1 MKQYKASKSCIEG
14 KILDNIATS
23 IVVVNDVFLI
33 QELNAAA
40 EILFS
45 TSIKKVQSTCFF
57 DLVSLSSI
65 VIEQIQKSL
74 ELDRPYTSRETIL
87 SVVGK
92 QTHTV
97 DISVTPLVADS
108 QNRYL
113 IIELTEVDRH
123 IRIAREEALLRQ
135 QTTTS
140 NIIRGLAHEIK
151 NPLGG
156 LRGAAQLLER
166 ELPSDELKEYTRII
180 IGEADRLQSLINR
193 MTGPVSRPN
202 LAMVNIHEI
211 LQYVRQLLM
220 AEDSGHVEFKTD
232 YDPSIPLI
240 YVDRDW
246 MVQAILNIAG
256 NALQAV
262 NDEGSISFV
271 TRIMRNFTIGSEI
284 YRLVLRIQV
293 IDDGPGI
300 SQEMLGTVFY
310 PMITGKEGGTG
321 LGLSI
326 AQTLIS
332 QQKGLIECTSEPGRT
347 VFTVLIPIRN
357 GDDE

>member
-1 MKQYKASKSCIEG
+1 MKQNKASKSCIEG

>member
-1 MKQYKASKSCIEG
+1 M
-14 KILDNIATS
+14 
-23 IVVVNDVFLI
+23 
-33 QELNAAA
+33 
-40 EILFS
+40 
-45 TSIKKVQSTCFF
+45 
-57 DLVSLSSI
+57 
-65 VIEQIQKSL
+65 
-74 ELDRPYTSRETIL
+74 
-87 SVVGK
+87 
-92 QTHTV
+92 
-97 DISVTPLVADS
+97 
-108 QNRYL
+108 
-113 IIELTEVDRH
+113 DRH

-262 NDEGSISFV
+262 NGEGTISFV

>member
-23 IVVVNDVFLI
+23 IVVVDDAFLI

-45 TSIKKVQSTCFF
+45 TSIKKVQRTCFF
-57 DLVSLSSI
+57 DLVNLSGI

-166 ELPSDELKEYTRII
+166 ELPSDELKEYTRIL

-262 NDEGSISFV
+262 NGEGTISFV

>member
-1 MKQYKASKSCIEG
+1 MKQNKASKSCIEG
-14 KILDNIATS
+14 KVLDNIATS